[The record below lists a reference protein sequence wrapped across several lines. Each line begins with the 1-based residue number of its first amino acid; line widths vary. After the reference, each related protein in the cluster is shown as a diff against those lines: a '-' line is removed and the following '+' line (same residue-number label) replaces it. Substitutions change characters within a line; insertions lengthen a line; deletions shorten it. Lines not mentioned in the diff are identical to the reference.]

1 MQDLF
6 LKNKKLMQVRLGL
19 IVKKLR
25 KQTNKSISLLTA
37 EVGMTKS
44 LLADT
49 EKGIKDPQL
58 STLWRIAQ
66 GLNIPLSEI
75 IKLLETEL
83 EENFTLIE

>member
-6 LKNKKLMQVRLGL
+6 QENKILMQNTLGQL
-19 IVKKLR
+19 IKSLR
-25 KQTNKSISLLTA
+25 KKTNKSITLLTA

-66 GLNIPLSEI
+66 GLNIPLSDI
-75 IKLLETEL
+75 IKLLENEL
-83 EENFTLIE
+83 GEEFSLIE

>member
-6 LKNKKLMQVRLGL
+6 QENKILMQNTLGQL
-19 IVKKLR
+19 IKSLR
-25 KQTNKSISLLTA
+25 KKTNKSITLLTA

-66 GLNIPLSEI
+66 GLNIPLSDI
-75 IKLLETEL
+75 IMLLENEL
-83 EENFTLIE
+83 GEEFSLIE